1 MDINKL
7 LGVVKSVP
15 KDKLKS
21 DSGLKE
27 VIRELA
33 KKSGKNLSDSE
44 LNGYVSQFRKMQRTE
59 SVSSLIDKLSKK
71 GVSQGDLSAIKK
83 KFKK

>member
-7 LGVVKSVP
+7 LNVVKSVP

-21 DSGLKE
+21 DTGLKD
-27 VIRELA
+27 VIRDLA

-44 LNGYVSQFRKMQRTE
+44 LNSYVSQFRKMQRTE
-59 SVSSLIDKLSKK
+59 SVGSLLDKLSKK
-71 GVSQGDLSAIKK
+71 GVKQGDLSAIKK

>member
-44 LNGYVSQFRKMQRTE
+44 LNGYVSQFRRMQRTE
-59 SVSSLIDKLSKK
+59 SVGSLLDKLSKK
-71 GVSQGDLSAIKK
+71 GVGQGDLSAIKK